1 MGWGWG
7 SSEESPSLCGR
18 GQRPLYFWRVGE
30 GSQQESA
37 ARLSDPQGG
46 REAGK
51 QVGYRMWH
59 PLMET
64 QFLGKAWWYPGLLVQ
79 GSPMFQWLE
88 EF

>member
-7 SSEESPSLCGR
+7 SFEESQSLCGR

-46 REAGK
+46 REAG
-51 QVGYRMWH
+51 G
-59 PLMET
+59 
-64 QFLGKAWWYPGLLVQ
+64 VQ
-79 GSPMFQWLE
+79 DVASSDGDSVPR
-88 EF
+88 